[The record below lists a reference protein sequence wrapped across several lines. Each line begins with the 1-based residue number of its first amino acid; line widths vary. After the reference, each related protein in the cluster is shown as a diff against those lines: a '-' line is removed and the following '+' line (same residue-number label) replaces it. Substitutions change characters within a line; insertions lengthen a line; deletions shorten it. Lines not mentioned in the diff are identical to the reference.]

1 MHQLEL
7 TQRCLT
13 RLLFER
19 RKQSL
24 QKLVSHL
31 VKASQANFSS
41 LVLIDKS
48 LSMDPLVLKVI
59 LTILLF
65 FFCFGFGLLPV
76 KLLKLL
82 RQRAAAQHTSSRSW
96 PSLVLCFLSCF
107 AGGIFLATCFLH
119 LLPEVR
125 HNCDELM
132 EIYGVDSDYP
142 FAELISCIGFFLVFL
157 LEEAVLYFVGR
168 HQAHKK
174 GKPCSS
180 VVHIHIRHQHDS
192 CDDDSS
198 RRSKMG
204 KDKGKNDS
212 TDESLCDDRCT
223 GIELPIT
230 AEPECCGLPPGD
242 NSTDPPIVMGFKPHA
257 HSHEVRSVTLIV
269 ALSFH
274 SIIEGIAF
282 GIQSTNEAATALFLS
297 IAIHKC
303 VVAFGLGVQLARTHS
318 QQLRMVFLSIV
329 TFSMMTPIGA
339 VIGIGVVQ
347 GQMHSTTKDLVVMLF
362 EGLSVGTFLYVT
374 FFEVLLHERDNE
386 HPNFVKLLATLCG
399 FAIISFMRIVGHGH
413 SHSHVDEA
421 RNMGEAL
428 VNQNA
433 SSFG

>member
-1 MHQLEL
+1 
-7 TQRCLT
+7 
-13 RLLFER
+13 
-19 RKQSL
+19 
-24 QKLVSHL
+24 
-31 VKASQANFSS
+31 
-41 LVLIDKS
+41 
-48 LSMDPLVLKVI
+48 MDPLVLKVI

-76 KLLKLL
+76 KVGLLKIL

-157 LEEAVLYFVGR
+157 LEEAVLYFVGT

-174 GKPCSS
+174 GKPCSRLVQILLLALSNFIRVFS
-180 VVHIHIRHQHDS
+180 VS
-192 CDDDSS
+192 CCS
-198 RRSKMG
+198 
-204 KDKGKNDS
+204 
-212 TDESLCDDRCT
+212 RCT

-230 AEPECCGLPPGD
+230 AEPECCGLPTGD

-318 QQLRMVFLSIV
+318 QQMRMVFLSIV

-413 SHSHVDEA
+413 SHSHVDEG
-421 RNMGEAL
+421 RDVGEAL